1 VVLLA
6 VRSDACHDRIGP
18 VRFLRRNRRGRLE
31 GSGMKWP
38 RRWEGLSAET
48 VEKIEKYATIVLG
61 AIEPI
66 EKLIELISQF
76 PR

>member
-1 VVLLA
+1 
-6 VRSDACHDRIGP
+6 
-18 VRFLRRNRRGRLE
+18 
-31 GSGMKWP
+31 MKWP
-38 RRWEGLSAET
+38 RRWKGLSAET